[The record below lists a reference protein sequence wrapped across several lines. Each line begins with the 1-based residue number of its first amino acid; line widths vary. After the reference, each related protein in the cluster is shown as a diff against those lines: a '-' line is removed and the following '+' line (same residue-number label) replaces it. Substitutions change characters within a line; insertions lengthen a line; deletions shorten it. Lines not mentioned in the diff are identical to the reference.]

1 MERNRLNTAH
11 FIHPTSIV
19 DEKSKIG
26 SGVKIW
32 HFSHIM
38 KDVIIGN
45 NTIIGQNS
53 FIASNVKIGNNCK
66 IQNNVSLYDGVV
78 CQDDVFIGPSAVFTN
93 VINPR
98 SFIERKDEF
107 KSTIIHKGSS
117 IGANSTIIC
126 GNNIGQ
132 YALVGAGSVVNRD
145 ILDFEVVVGNPC
157 RNIGWISIEG
167 EKIVFDSNGFA
178 ISNGKKYCLK
188 NNKCFLI

>member
-1 MERNRLNTAH
+1 MERNRLNTSH
-11 FIHPTSIV
+11 FIHPTSLV
-19 DEKSKIG
+19 DDKSTIG

-45 NTIIGQNS
+45 DSIIGQNS
-53 FIASNVKIGNNCK
+53 FIASNVKIGKNCK
-66 IQNNVSLYDGVV
+66 IQNNVSLYDGVI

-107 KSTIIHKGSS
+107 KSTVIHKGSS

-167 EKIVFDSNGFA
+167 EKIVFDSDGFA

-188 NNKCFLI
+188 NNKCVLK

>member
-1 MERNRLNTAH
+1 MERDRLKPPY
-11 FIHPTSIV
+11 FIHPTSLV
-19 DEKSKIG
+19 DDKSTIG

-45 NTIIGQNS
+45 DSIIGQNS
-53 FIASNVKIGNNCK
+53 FIAPNVKIGNNCK
-66 IQNNVSLYDGVV
+66 IQNNVSLYDGVI

-98 SFIERKDEF
+98 SFIERKNEF
-107 KSTIIHKGSS
+107 KNTTIHKGSS

-126 GNNIGQ
+126 GNNIGK
-132 YALVGAGSVVNRD
+132 YSLVGAGSVVNRD

-167 EKIVFDSNGFA
+167 EKLVFDNYGLA
-178 ISNGKKYCLK
+178 LSNGKKYCLK

>member
-1 MERNRLNTAH
+1 MERNRLNTSH

-19 DEKSKIG
+19 DDKSKIG

-178 ISNGKKYCLK
+178 VSNGKKYCLK

>member
-1 MERNRLNTAH
+1 MERDRLNNPH

-19 DEKSKIG
+19 DDKSTIG

-45 NTIIGQNS
+45 NSIIGQNS
-53 FIASNVKIGNNCK
+53 FIASNVKIGSNCK
-66 IQNNVSLYDGVV
+66 IQNNVSLYDGVI

-107 KSTIIHKGSS
+107 KSTVIHKGSS

-167 EKIVFDSNGFA
+167 EKIVFDSDGFA
-178 ISNGKKYCLK
+178 ESNGKKYCLK
-188 NNKCFLI
+188 NNKCVLI

>member
-1 MERNRLNTAH
+1 MERNRLNTSN

-19 DEKSKIG
+19 DDKSRIG

-167 EKIVFDSNGFA
+167 EKIVFDSSGFA

>member
-1 MERNRLNTAH
+1 MERNRLNTSH
-11 FIHPTSIV
+11 FIHPTSLV
-19 DEKSKIG
+19 DDKSTIG

-45 NTIIGQNS
+45 DSIIGQNS
-53 FIASNVKIGNNCK
+53 FIASNVKIGKNCK
-66 IQNNVSLYDGVV
+66 IQNNVSLYDGVI

-107 KSTIIHKGSS
+107 KSTVIHKGSS

-167 EKIVFDSNGFA
+167 EKIVFDSDGFA

>member
-1 MERNRLNTAH
+1 MERNRLNTSH
-11 FIHPTSIV
+11 FIHPTAIV
-19 DEKSKIG
+19 DDKSKIG

-178 ISNGKKYCLK
+178 VSNGKKYCLK